1 MSAGESRPD
10 EHRAP
15 RLEGGG
21 TAMGASAAH
30 PRSIRRSLLVWL
42 LAGLALIALFAS
54 GATYLAARREVGELL
69 DLQLKQLAYSTRIDD
84 LLRGRRP
91 GFEPHAAPP
100 GTGITELVTQIW
112 NRDGVLVYWS
122 QPGMGLPVPATE
134 GYSTVAH
141 NGRLWRV
148 YTLVQGT
155 HALQVAQAENEREA
169 IATQT
174 ALRTLVPFVALLP
187 IFGALIWIGV
197 GRGLAPLDAISR
209 AVAKRRPDAM
219 APLTERGVPEELQ
232 PLVVSLNGL
241 LARLS
246 EALAAQRRFTA
257 DAAHEL
263 RTPLAALKLQLDLAR
278 RGGRKSDGETALD
291 DLDAGVGR
299 ASHVVEQLLTLAR
312 VEPEALAQ
320 KRSDCDLVALARD
333 AIVARA
339 ALAANKSIDLGLAR
353 ATPATVSGDPA
364 SLAILLSNLIDNALR
379 YTPRGGRIDVAVDRE
394 ATGPTIEVADN
405 GPGIPAEDRARV
417 FDRFFR
423 GDDPHE
429 QGSGLGLSIVRR
441 IADAHHAVINLGD
454 APHGSGLVVRV
465 HFPQMQP
472 AP

>member
-1 MSAGESRPD
+1 MK
-10 EHRAP
+10 
-15 RLEGGG
+15 
-21 TAMGASAAH
+21 
-30 PRSIRRSLLVWL
+30 SIRRTLLAWL
-42 LAGLALIALFAS
+42 LAGLAALALAAS

-91 GFEPHAAPP
+91 DVQLRTPPHTA
-100 GTGITELVTQIW
+100 GITELVTQIW
-112 NRDGVLVYWS
+112 DRDGVLVYWS

-134 GYSTVAH
+134 GYSTVTH
-141 NGRLWRV
+141 QGRNWRI

-155 HALQVAQAENEREA
+155 HALQVAQAENERAA

-197 GRGLAPLDAISR
+197 GRGLEPLETISR
-209 AVAKRRPDAM
+209 AVAKRRPDAL
-219 APLTERGVPEELQ
+219 APLNERGVPEELQ
-232 PLVVSLNGL
+232 PLVASLNGL

-263 RTPLAALKLQLDLAR
+263 RTPLAALKLQLDVAR
-278 RGGRKSDGETALD
+278 RSGDPANGADGMN
-291 DLDAGVGR
+291 DLEAGVAR
-299 ASHVVEQLLTLAR
+299 ASHVVDQLLTLAR

-320 KRSDCDLVALARD
+320 QRSDCDLVGIARD
-333 AIVARA
+333 AVVARA

-353 ATPATVSGDPA
+353 ASPATVSGDPA

-379 YTPRGGRIDVAVDRE
+379 YTPRGGRIDVAVDRDPSG
-394 ATGPTIEVADN
+394 ATLSVADT
-405 GPGIPAEDRARV
+405 GPGIRVEDRERV

-423 GDDPHE
+423 GADNQEP
-429 QGSGLGLSIVRR
+429 GSGLGLSIVKR
-441 IADAHHAVINLGD
+441 IADAHHAAIALD
-454 APHGSGLVVRV
+454 APAEGSGLIVRV
-465 HFPQMQP
+465 HFP
-472 AP
+472 ARA